1 MVCKKSNFSKLLDKA
16 LSGDA
21 DARNLIKFCLTNQD
35 DLSRRQ
41 KARSK

>member
-1 MVCKKSNFSKLLDKA
+1 MARKKSNFSKLLDKA

-21 DARNLIKFCLTNQD
+21 DARSRIGFCLSNQD